1 MKRMP
6 SIKAVMSP
14 FPYSVDAGASLA
26 EAQEFM
32 RAHNIRHLPVTQNG
46 DLVGSI
52 SDRDIKLVLGPDFA
66 YPSAEE
72 TRVADAMVRDPYVV
86 DMEASL
92 ALVLEHMAEK
102 HLGSALVTRHG
113 KLAGVFTVTDA
124 CRHFAEFLREQ
135 VRRAG
140 GDTAA

>member
-6 SIKAVMSP
+6 SIKAVMTP

-26 EAQEFM
+26 EAQQFM
-32 RAHNIRHLPVTQNG
+32 RTHNIRHLPVTQNG
-46 DLVGSI
+46 DLAGSI

-66 YPSAEE
+66 YPNAEE

-86 DMEASL
+86 DMDTRL
-92 ALVLEHMAEK
+92 DQVLEHMADK

-124 CRHFAEFLREQ
+124 CRHFADFLREQ

>member
-6 SIKAVMSP
+6 SIKAVMTP

-26 EAQEFM
+26 EAQQFM
-32 RAHNIRHLPVTQNG
+32 RTHGIRHLPVTQNG

-66 YPSAEE
+66 YPNAAE
-72 TRVADAMVRDPYVV
+72 TRVGDAMVRDPYVV
-86 DMEASL
+86 DMDVRL
-92 ALVLEHMAEK
+92 DLVLQEMADR